1 MTPAGFPHSDTHGSS
16 LASSSPW
23 LFAGSRVLHRLLAPR
38 HPPCALCSLTL
49 TTAWLLPGDRLVP
62 LSQFFG
68 WVVEPEVSFVTSEL
82 AAFCALC
89 SRSCPSRPDG
99 RSEAASRPQ
108 IWFRFLLVYSFV
120 RKRLRASRPRGPG
133 LRAKFLSMEDTGL
146 EPVTSGLQS
155 RRSPS

>member
-1 MTPAGFPHSDTHGSS
+1 MTSAGFPHSDIHGSS

-108 IWFRFLLVYSFV
+108 NWFRFLLFDAIF
-120 RKRLRASRPRGPG
+120 RKAGTRPENWREAETTMMPAGLTYESQSSRLCRDS
-133 LRAKFLSMEDTGL
+133 
-146 EPVTSGLQS
+146 
-155 RRSPS
+155 